1 MNLRLSPALLLVC
14 LLPAFASS
22 RKPPGDSTN
31 AAPLPAVTKK
41 EPAPEPSA
49 RPAAPA
55 FVDVVTFKIQMGEE
69 KEQLTVT
76 SAPGLERIDASNER
90 LSVLY
95 DPATQHYTGLEHGN
109 FTYWEFSWPE
119 VRDAVQNT
127 PRYATR
133 LRDMGPELLEENA
146 ATPAATN
153 SDTAPASASTDSAGD
168 DTSGYVW
175 HTDPAKKRISGIDCV
190 HWVGETI
197 SGEKID
203 AWCAPRIIPEVEQAL
218 ATLQTINEPIALVPV
233 RNFMPPTAFVAWHA
247 MTKGGVT
254 PVLMTWGSDAEFN
267 RFLLAG
273 FKQRDGRVED
283 FRVPKVYIKTTLITM
298 DGIGNQSV
306 QGTHRAP
313 QTTPAPTPAPSN
325 PLLNNN

>member
-1 MNLRLSPALLLVC
+1 MMLRLSLAALLLSAC
-14 LLPAFASS
+14 PALSAPAKPASGS
-22 RKPPGDSTN
+22 
-31 AAPLPAVTKK
+31 AAPPSPQP
-41 EPAPEPSA
+41 EAPS

-55 FVDVVTFKIQMGEE
+55 FVDVVTVKVQMGDE
-69 KEQLTVT
+69 KQTLTVT
-76 SAPGLERIDASNER
+76 SAPGLVRVDAPDDR

-95 DPATQHYTGLEHGN
+95 DPATQHYTGLEHSN
-109 FTYWEFSWPE
+109 YTYWEFSWPE
-119 VRDAVQNT
+119 VRDAVENT

-146 ATPAATN
+146 VTPPATN
-153 SDTAPASASTDSAGD
+153 SDTPAAPPSTNSAGD
-168 DTSGYVW
+168 DNSGYVW
-175 HTDPAKKRISGIDCV
+175 HTDPSKKRISGIDCV
-190 HWVGETI
+190 HWIGETI

-254 PVLMTWGSDAEFN
+254 PVRMTWGSEAEFN
-267 RFLLAG
+267 SFTLAG
-273 FKQRDGRVED
+273 IKHRDGRVED
-283 FRVPKVYIKTTLITM
+283 FRVPKVYNKTTLITM
-298 DGIGNQSV
+298 DGIGNQAV
-306 QGTHRAP
+306 QGTHRP
-313 QTTPAPTPAPSN
+313 QQEPAPTPQPSREN